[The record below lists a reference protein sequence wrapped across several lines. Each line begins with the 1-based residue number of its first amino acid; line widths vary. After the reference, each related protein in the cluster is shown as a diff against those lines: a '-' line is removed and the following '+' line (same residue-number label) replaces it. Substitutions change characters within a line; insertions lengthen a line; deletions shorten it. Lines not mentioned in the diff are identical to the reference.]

1 MKSPKILCPACG
13 SEEVT
18 VIRLDS
24 VTHLCQCQECHG
36 LFLENVR
43 LAAAV

>member
-1 MKSPKILCPACG
+1 MCRSLRCSACG

-24 VTHLCQCQECHG
+24 ITYLCQCQECYG
-36 LFLENVR
+36 LFLENIR
-43 LAAAV
+43 LAAAF